1 MPTENHNAFISYA
14 WVDNQPFVAG
24 RTGWVSTFVDRLRKH
39 LGRELGRK
47 EQGDRVWLD
56 YERLRGSDNVT
67 NEIREK
73 LRASR
78 LLVPIVSNG
87 YLASPWCRQ
96 ELEIFLDL
104 YGPDSGRI
112 FPVWMSPT
120 DEVPPA
126 PLDALLKYKFWYE
139 GEDRIA
145 RTRWFPDIDPPDR
158 DYGDMQQDMAR
169 DMTVLLREI
178 IKREQPDLQLPEP
191 GQKPPC
197 VIKGG
202 HLILVNGGEADAEH
216 VRCVAE
222 RLWEDHQ
229 VGSVVPLVAQKDKSG
244 YKPSEITKDL
254 RDNLGMCTTVLQLN
268 CLGPDKQV
276 YKHLVEYQKATTKL
290 RKGKRPPSL
299 LVCQGAAATLSI
311 HPPGMQVLHVNGD
324 CASDCLRALVSALAQ

>member
-14 WVDNQPFVAG
+14 WVDNETFVAG

-47 EQGDRVWLD
+47 EQGDRVWFD

-67 NEIREK
+67 NEIRET

-96 ELEIFLDL
+96 ELEIFLDRH
-104 YGPDSGRI
+104 GPDSGRI
-112 FPVWMSPT
+112 FPVWMSLT

-139 GEDRIA
+139 DEARIR
-145 RTRWFPDIDPPDR
+145 RTRWFPDIDPTDR

-178 IKREQPDLQLPEP
+178 IKREQPDLQLPEI
-191 GQKPPC
+191 GKKPPC
-197 VIKGG
+197 VIEGG
-202 HLILVNGGEADAEH
+202 HLILVNGGDADAEQ
-216 VRCVAE
+216 VMCVAE
-222 RLWEDHQ
+222 RLWEDYQ

-244 YKPSEITKDL
+244 HKPSEITKDL
-254 RDNLGMCTTVLQLN
+254 RDNLGMCTTVLQIN

-276 YKHLVEYQKATTKL
+276 YQHLVEYQKATTKL

-299 LVCQGAAATLSI
+299 LVCQGAAARLSI
-311 HPPGMQVLHVNGD
+311 HPPGMQILPVNGD
-324 CASDCLRALVSALAQ
+324 CASDCLRALVSELAR

>member
-1 MPTENHNAFISYA
+1 MPADNYNAFISYA

-24 RTGWVSTFVDRLRKH
+24 RTGWVSIFVDRLRKH
-39 LGRELGRK
+39 VGRELGRK

-56 YERLRGSDNVT
+56 YERLRGSDNVSDS
-67 NEIREK
+67 IREK

-78 LLVPIVSNG
+78 FLVPIVSKG

-104 YGPDSGRI
+104 HGTESGRI

-120 DEVPPA
+120 DEAPPA

-139 GEDRIA
+139 DEARRP
-145 RTRWFPDIDPPDR
+145 RTRWFPDIDPTDR

-169 DMTVLLREI
+169 DMAILLREI

-197 VIKGG
+197 VIEGE
-202 HLILVNGGEADAEH
+202 HLILVNGGDADAEQIM
-216 VRCVAE
+216 CVAE
-222 RLWEDHQ
+222 RLWEEHQ

-254 RDNLGMCTTVLQLN
+254 RDNLGLCTTVLLLY

-276 YKHLVEYQKATTKL
+276 YQYLKEYQRATTKL
-290 RKGKRPPSL
+290 PKGKRPPSL
-299 LVCQGAAATLSI
+299 VLCHGAAAPLTFRP
-311 HPPGMQVLHVNGD
+311 HGMRVLPVNGD
-324 CASDCLRALVSALAQ
+324 CAGDCLRAFVAELAG